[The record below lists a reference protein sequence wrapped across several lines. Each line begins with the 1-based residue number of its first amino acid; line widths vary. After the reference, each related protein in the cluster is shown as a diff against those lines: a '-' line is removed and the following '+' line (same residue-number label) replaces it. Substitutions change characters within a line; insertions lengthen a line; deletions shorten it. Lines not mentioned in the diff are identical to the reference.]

1 MGQFS
6 LWHWIIVIA
15 VLFLIFRPD
24 KLIAQQRE
32 SNEAKAFIEP
42 PPPITTPITD
52 ELATLW
58 SRIGGAIVDL
68 IIVFAIAAALM
79 FVWGVLSG
87 LNQEMVSDEV
97 WKGRGFLL
105 GLMVDCLITVVTMG
119 GIKQATFGQRAVG
132 IRTVRIDGQKI
143 TYGTAFVRYFV
154 SIISSVM
161 LKLGFAIAIFTKN
174 RRTMHDLAAGTIVV
188 KE

>member
-24 KLIAQQRE
+24 KLIARQRE
-32 SNEAKAFIEP
+32 SNEAKVSIEP
-42 PPPITTPITD
+42 TLNTTPKTD

-68 IIVFAIAAALM
+68 IIVFSIAAALM
-79 FVWGVLSG
+79 FVWGVVSG
-87 LNQEMVSDEV
+87 LNQEMVTDEV

-105 GLMVDCLITVVTMG
+105 GLMVDCLITVVTMSG
-119 GIKQATFGQRAVG
+119 AKQSTFGQRAVG

-174 RRTMHDLAAGTIVV
+174 RRTLHDLAAGTIVV